1 MWFSVMLY
9 AVNNK
14 LIEIL
19 PASWSCEGRKGKAF
33 VIILIILLNPLTVS
47 IKISLSLEGKDVET
61 THI

>member
-19 PASWSCEGRKGKAF
+19 PASWSCEGGKGKAF
-33 VIILIILLNPLTVS
+33 VIILITLLNPLTVS